1 MQYLKGLDGIRAL
14 SVSLVLVSH
23 CGFGNIVPG
32 GFGVTTF
39 FFLSGFLITTLLQ
52 REFDRTSEINIRNF
66 MLRRILRIFVPLYTV
81 YLTLLFLSYMGFYP
95 AEYTI
100 GGVLS
105 QLTFFA
111 NYYEIL
117 VGSSGLMDGTGTLWS
132 LAVEEHF
139 YVLYPAVFLFLV
151 RRNINYL
158 FLFSIFMILLVFLW
172 RIYLAFNDASFD
184 RIYLA
189 TDTRMD
195 SIVFGVLLSI
205 VMYQRNLFRETQK
218 LSLNGLV
225 IIVLAV
231 ITLFLTFIV
240 RDDFFRK
247 TLRYSLQ
254 GLALMPLFYYVIT
267 RANIWMFSW
276 LNSQYLV
283 KTGLYSYMIYLIHS
297 PIIYY
302 LGHIGLEEGLQMLLI
317 AYALS
322 FFISA
327 LSYRFIEKPVL
338 SYKDR
343 FKGS

>member
-23 CGFGNIVPG
+23 CGFENIPG

-52 REFDRTSEINIRNF
+52 REFDRTSGINIRNF

-81 YLTLLFLSYMGFYP
+81 YLTLLFLSYINFYP

-111 NYYEIL
+111 NYYRL
-117 VGSSGLMDGTGTLWS
+117 LFGNSGFVDGTGILWS

-158 FLFSIFMILLVFLW
+158 LLFSIFLIILILLW
-172 RIYLAFNDASFD
+172 RIYLTYHGASLN
-184 RIYLA
+184 RIYFA

-195 SIVFGVLLSI
+195 SIIFGVLLSI
-205 VMYQRNLFRETQK
+205 VMYQRNLFRDTKK
-218 LSLNGLV
+218 LSLNDLV

-267 RANIWMFSW
+267 RANIWLFSW

-283 KTGLYSYMIYLIHS
+283 KTGLYSYMIYLIHN
-297 PIIYY
+297 PIIHF
-302 LGHIGLEEGLQMLLI
+302 LDHIGFEKGVVMLLI
-317 AYALS
+317 ASVLS